1 MVLEST
7 SRIFKHTKAKTFY
20 ITIPSSL
27 ATDSAFP
34 FKEGQRI
41 KVRIKENKL
50 IIEK

>member
-7 SRIFKHTKAKTFY
+7 SKIFKHTKAKTFY
-20 ITIPSSL
+20 ITVPSSL

-34 FKEGQRI
+34 FKEGQETKI
-41 KVRIKENKL
+41 RIKEHKL